1 MTPRHITYSILHLKA
16 VDLTTIH
23 MYVMG
28 GIADLKKSLD
38 FSVLQ
43 NKTVLVTG
51 GVSGLGALMVTQF
64 AQHGAKVTAADINEQ
79 LGKAFMQELSDK
91 GLHINFVHADVA
103 DWTSHIHAFKS
114 AIDFGQRNSIDV
126 VVAAAGVTG
135 GRFEADIES
144 PSLEKDPPLP
154 SASSLAFNVNAK
166 GVYYTCKLAQY
177 YFSLP
182 VASENAKSSSYRKS
196 LVVISS
202 IAGYLEI
209 NNTDYTASKWAVR
222 GMFRAERSK
231 MEDNGHR
238 INLIAPWVMD
248 TPMGKGLA
256 ELCRSKGF
264 PVGDAHH
271 VADAVVRCAADESI
285 CGRKYQSRRHH
296 SLLTGVARAS
306 HSNWCC

>member
-1 MTPRHITYSILHLKA
+1 M
-16 VDLTTIH
+16 DLTTVYI
-23 MYVMG
+23 YEMG
-28 GIADLKKSLD
+28 GIVDFKKSLD
-38 FSVLQ
+38 FSILH

-64 AQHGAKVTAADINEQ
+64 AQYGAKVTAADINEQ
-79 LGKAFMQELSDK
+79 LGKAFMQELTEK
-91 GLHINFVHADVA
+91 GLDINFVHTDVA
-103 DWTSHIHAFKS
+103 DWTSQTHAFKS
-114 AIDFGQRNSIDV
+114 AIAFGQRNSIDV

-135 GRFEADIES
+135 GRFEADMES

-154 SASSLAFNVNAK
+154 SASSLAFDVNAK

-177 YFSLP
+177 YFLLP
-182 VASENAKSSSYRKS
+182 VPPENSRSSSYHKS

-209 NNTDYTASKWAVR
+209 NATDYTASKWAVR

-231 MEDNGHR
+231 MEDSGHR

-248 TPMGKGLA
+248 TPMARDLA

-264 PVGDAHH
+264 PVGDANH

-285 CGRKYQSRRHH
+285 CGREYHSQRPQ
-296 SLLTGVARAS
+296 SLLTGVPRES

>member
-1 MTPRHITYSILHLKA
+1 M
-16 VDLTTIH
+16 
-23 MYVMG
+23 MG
-28 GIADLKKSLD
+28 GIADLEKSLD
-38 FSVLQ
+38 FSVLK
-43 NKTVLVTG
+43 NKTVLITG

-64 AQHGAKVTAADINEQ
+64 ARYGAKVTAADINEQ
-79 LGKAFMQELSDK
+79 QGKAFMKELSEK
-91 GLHINFVHADVA
+91 GLRINFVHIDVT
-103 DWTSHIHAFKS
+103 DWTAQIHAFKS
-114 AIDFGQRNSIDV
+114 AIAFGQRNSIDV

-135 GRFEADIES
+135 DRFEVDMES

-154 SASSLAFNVNAK
+154 TASDFAFDVNAK

-182 VASENAKSSSYRKS
+182 VASASAKPSSYRKS

-248 TPMGKGLA
+248 TPMAKTLA

-264 PVGDAHH
+264 PVGDADH
-271 VADAVVRCAADESI
+271 VADAVVRCATDESI
-285 CGRKYQSRRHH
+285 CGREYQSRCYQ

-306 HSNWCC
+306 HSNWCCRDFRSER